1 MPSVLILGATSDMAQ
16 AIAHSFADQKF
27 DIVLAGRKMAELN
40 RIEKD
45 LATRYQVNVTSK
57 LFDASDPLQHEA
69 FAHDLQPFPEVAVC
83 VFGYLGVQG
92 TAQTDWVE
100 AANIIQVNYVG
111 AVSILS
117 QIANIYEAKKHGTI
131 IGISSVAGERGRQS
145 NYVYGSAKAGFTVF
159 LDGLRNRLFAAN
171 VHVVTVK
178 PGFVNTRMTQG
189 LKLPKP
195 ITAEP
200 SQVGKAVYRAYQKK
214 TNTLYVLWMWKWI
227 MLIIKM
233 IPEPI
238 FKKLKL

>member
-1 MPSVLILGATSDMAQ
+1 MPSILILGATSDIAQ
-16 AIAHSFADQKF
+16 AIAHSFADKKF
-27 DIVLAGRKMAELN
+27 DIILAGRQMDELQ

-45 LATRYQVNVTSK
+45 ITIRFGVYVSSQF
-57 LFDASDPLQHEA
+57 FDAANP
-69 FAHDLQPFPEVAVC
+69 AHHAEFVKNLQPVPEVVAC
-83 VFGYLGVQG
+83 VFGYLGDQLKAQG
-92 TAQTDWVE
+92 NWDE
-100 AANIIQVNYVG
+100 CANIIQVNYVG
-111 AVSILS
+111 AVSVLS
-117 QIANIYEAKKHGTI
+117 YFANVYESKKTGTI

-145 NYVYGSAKAGFTVF
+145 NYIYGSAKAGFSVF
-159 LDGLRNRLFAAN
+159 LDGLRNRLFASN
-171 VHVVTVK
+171 VHVITVK

-200 SQVGKAVYRAYQKK
+200 SQVGKAVYSAYQKK

-227 MLIIKM
+227 MLIIKF